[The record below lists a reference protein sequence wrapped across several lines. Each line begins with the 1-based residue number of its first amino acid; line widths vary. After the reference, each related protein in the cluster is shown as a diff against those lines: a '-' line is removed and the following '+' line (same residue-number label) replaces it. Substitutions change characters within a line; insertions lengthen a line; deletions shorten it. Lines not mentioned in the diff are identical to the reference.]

1 MKPAASRRVIATSPG
16 CTIEPTAAAAAA
28 PVKAKS
34 STAAAAAERHFCVV
48 LHDVA
53 PARWAGC
60 VRVLT
65 QLEQLA
71 QEAGVALPLT
81 LLVVPRMHGQQ
92 HMPAAFLRWLKR
104 LSRGGHELALHG
116 LTHRDEAPAATGL
129 AEHAM
134 RRWYTAGEGEFASLD
149 RSSAEA
155 RLAAG
160 RAWAAGHGL
169 PMQGFVAPAW
179 LLSEPAWEAVQAA
192 GFDYTCTLTRVV
204 ALPGRERLEA
214 RSMVFSTRSAWR
226 RVVSVLW
233 NGCLARHQRNAPLLR
248 FELHPGDA
256 DDAAVRRCWSRVLAQ
271 ALRERQPLRL
281 AEVAERL
288 ARHPGAASARAAA

>member
-1 MKPAASRRVIATSPG
+1 MKPRADERLSAPSPG
-16 CTIEPTAAAAAA
+16 RTVEPAKATASTAPVKTQSLAAAAA
-28 PVKAKS
+28 P
-34 STAAAAAERHFCVV
+34 RHFCVV

-60 VRVLT
+60 VRVLA
-65 QLEQLA
+65 QLQQLA
-71 QEAGVALPLT
+71 QEAGVALPVT
-81 LLVVPRMHGQQ
+81 LLVVPHMHGQQ
-92 HMPAAFLRWLKR
+92 HMPGAYLRWLQR

-116 LTHRDEAPAATGL
+116 LTHRDEAPAATRL
-129 AEHAM
+129 AEHAL

-149 RSSAEA
+149 RSSAER
-155 RLAAG
+155 RLATG

-192 GFDYTCTLTRVV
+192 GFDYTCTLRRVV
-204 ALPGRERLEA
+204 ALPGRQRLEA

-226 RVVSVLW
+226 RGLSVLW
-233 NGCLARHQRNAPLLR
+233 NGWLARRQRHAPLLR

-256 DDAAVRRCWSRVLAQ
+256 DHAAVRRCWTRVLRQ

-281 AEVAERL
+281 AEVAAQL
-288 ARHPGAASARAAA
+288 TRHPGVPPARAGA